1 MNIPASHKLY
11 KHIRLF
17 ALFVALAFLLC
28 ACGKKEKEEEPGDNM
43 SFSEKSNAP
52 TQNNASPAPTGEP
65 IDLPLQTG
73 SPQYSGPGQG
83 GSVSILDT
91 AAYPFEGI
99 LYGGVA
105 YKNNGNSPIVLQEA
119 TFTFAFSG
127 GTQSSTFAPIAW
139 ENDVVLPG
147 ETAYCTLWLPFDGA
161 MQASSLTLTAEL
173 RTQATA
179 KQQRPLAVSSARIIQ
194 NYPRFATLSGRLSNS
209 SEEASD
215 LSMIYASFYDENE
228 RLLGV
233 WFFPY
238 NAVLQP
244 GNGTSFVVHMESMPI
259 PSLAERTKKIE
270 FRAFSMI

>member
-1 MNIPASHKLY
+1 MNLPASHKLY
-11 KHIRLF
+11 TLIRLF
-17 ALFVALAFLLC
+17 ALFIALAFLLC

-43 SFSEKSNAP
+43 SFTEKSNAP
-52 TQNNASPAPTGEP
+52 AQNSTSPAPTGKP
-65 IDLPLQTG
+65 IDLPPQTS
-73 SPQYSGPGQG
+73 SPQYSEPGQD

-91 AAYPFEGI
+91 AAYSFEGI

-119 TFTFAFSG
+119 TFIFTFSG
-127 GTQSSTFAPIAW
+127 GTQNSTFAPIAW

-147 ETAYCTLWLPFDGA
+147 ETAYCTLWLPFDDA
-161 MQASSLTLTAEL
+161 VQASSLTLTAEL
-173 RTQATA
+173 RTQTTS
-179 KQQRPLAVSSARIIQ
+179 KQQRPLIVSSARIIQ

-209 SEEASD
+209 AEEASD
-215 LSMIYASFYDENE
+215 LCMIYASFYDENE

-244 GNGTSFVVHMESMPI
+244 GNGTSFVVHMEAMPI
-259 PSLAERTKKIE
+259 PSLAEHTKKIE